1 MTQVSPLVDRAGKVR
16 EGEELDVARVDA
28 FLKARIPGLEGA
40 PEVGQ
45 FARGASNLTY
55 LLRYPGR
62 ELVLRRP
69 PFGHKAK
76 SAHDMLREA
85 RVMRALAPAY
95 PVVPEVLAVGD
106 DPSVMGCDFFVME
119 RIAGIIPRQDLPAE
133 LGFDAVMTRKLCLNV
148 VDKLVELHS
157 IDPARTLTPGPSPA
171 SGRGEQ
177 GALLSPGRGVGGE
190 GLHLLPSPSGRG
202 VGGEGLLSLGKGEG
216 YVQRQV
222 EGWSR
227 RFRDARTD
235 DVSDFETVMDWLAA
249 NRPAREVA
257 IRVIHGD
264 FRFDNVV
271 LDPADP
277 FRVIGV
283 LDWEMATL
291 GDPLM
296 DLGNSLAYWVEAG
309 DDEYFRQTRRQPT
322 NAPGMLTRKEVV
334 DHYAA
339 RTGLPVAN
347 FDFYA
352 VFGLFRV
359 AVIVQQIWR
368 RYRDGA
374 TKDPQFAQF
383 GPLVTYLDGRCRR
396 LVGGV

>member
-1 MTQVSPLVDRAGKVR
+1 MSGADSFVDRAGPCR
-16 EGEELDVARVDA
+16 AGEELDAAQVDA
-28 FLKARIPGLEGA
+28 YLKPRIPGLEGA
-40 PEVGQ
+40 PEIGQ

-76 SAHDMLREA
+76 GAHDMLREA
-85 RVMRALAPAY
+85 RVMAALKPHY
-95 PVVPEVLAVGD
+95 PVVPAVLATCD
-106 DPSVMGCDFFVME
+106 DPAVLGCDFYVME
-119 RIAGIIPRQDLPAE
+119 RIAGIIPRQDLPAG
-133 LGFDAVMTRKLCLNV
+133 LGFGEAETRRLCVNV

-157 IDPARTLTPGPSPA
+157 IALTSDPSPESEDRSA
-171 SGRGEQ
+171 RNS
-177 GALLSPGRGVGGE
+177 
-190 GLHLLPSPSGRG
+190 PSPLGESR
-202 VGGEGLLSLGKGEG
+202 GEGLLSLGKGEG

-227 RFRDARTD
+227 RFRDARTE
-235 DVSDFETVMDWLAA
+235 DVADFEAVMAWLAA
-249 NRPAREVA
+249 RRPAREVA

-277 FRVIGV
+277 FTVIGV

-296 DLGNSLAYWVEAG
+296 DLGNALAYWVQAD
-309 DDEYFRQTRRQPT
+309 DDEYFRRTRRQPT
-322 NAPGMLTRKEVV
+322 DAPGMLTRAEVV
-334 DHYAA
+334 AHYAA
-339 RTGLPVAN
+339 RTGLAVGN
-347 FDFYA
+347 FDFYE

-368 RYRDGA
+368 RYREGH
-374 TKDPQFAQF
+374 TKDAQFAAF
-383 GPLVTYLDGRCRR
+383 GPLVNYLDGRCRR
-396 LVGGV
+396 LVAASQPGA

>member
-1 MTQVSPLVDRAGKVR
+1 MTDHSALVDRAGRVR

-28 FLKARIPGLEGA
+28 FLKARVPGLEGL
-40 PEVGQ
+40 PEIGQ

-76 SAHDMLREA
+76 GAHDMLREA
-85 RVMRALAPAY
+85 RVMTALKPVY
-95 PVVPEVLAVGD
+95 PVVPAVLATCD
-106 DPSVMGCDFFVME
+106 DPAVMGCDFYVME
-119 RIAGIIPRQDLPAE
+119 RIAGIIPRQDLPAG
-133 LGFDAVMTRKLCLNV
+133 LGFGEAETRKLCVNV
-148 VDKLVELHS
+148 IDKLVELHA
-157 IDPARTLTPGPSPA
+157 IDPRAAG
-171 SGRGEQ
+171 
-177 GALLSPGRGVGGE
+177 LSE
-190 GLHLLPSPSGRG
+190 
-202 VGGEGLLSLGKGEG
+202 LGKGEG

-235 DVSDFETVMDWLAA
+235 DVSDFEAVMDWLAA
-249 NRPAREVA
+249 NRPAREAA

-271 LDPADP
+271 LDAADP
-277 FRVIGV
+277 LRVIGV

-296 DLGNSLAYWVEAG
+296 DLGNSLAYWVQAD
-309 DDEYFRQTRRQPT
+309 DDEYFRATRRQPT
-322 NAPGMLTRKEVV
+322 NAPGMLTRDEVV
-334 DHYAA
+334 ARYAA

-347 FDFYA
+347 FGFYLI
-352 VFGLFRV
+352 FGLFRV

-374 TKDPQFAQF
+374 TKDPQFAAF
-383 GPLVTYLDGRCRR
+383 GPLVTYLDMRCRR
-396 LVGGV
+396 QIDGA